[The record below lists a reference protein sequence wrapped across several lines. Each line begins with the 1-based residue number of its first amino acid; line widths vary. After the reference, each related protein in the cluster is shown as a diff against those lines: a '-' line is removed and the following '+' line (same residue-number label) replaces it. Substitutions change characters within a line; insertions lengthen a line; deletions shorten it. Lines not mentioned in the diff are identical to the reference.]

1 MIDAKIHLVSA
12 DDDRHTGQALSDVV
26 NGAGELALSVIKRG
40 TLSDGD
46 WSGFHKF
53 CQRSLPPEFH
63 QLDFCDGKFKGGGF
77 P

>member
-1 MIDAKIHLVSA
+1 
-12 DDDRHTGQALSDVV
+12 
-26 NGAGELALSVIKRG
+26 VIKRG